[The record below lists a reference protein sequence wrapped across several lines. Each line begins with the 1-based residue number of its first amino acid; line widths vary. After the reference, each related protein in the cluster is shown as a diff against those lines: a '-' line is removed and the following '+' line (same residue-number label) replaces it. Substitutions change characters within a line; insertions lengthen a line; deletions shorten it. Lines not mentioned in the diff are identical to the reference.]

1 MEALTIKNLD
11 LDLIWI
17 SQSLLLII
25 ITRVK
30 INNLYL

>member
-1 MEALTIKNLD
+1 MEALTIKHLD

-17 SQSLLLII
+17 SQLVLLII